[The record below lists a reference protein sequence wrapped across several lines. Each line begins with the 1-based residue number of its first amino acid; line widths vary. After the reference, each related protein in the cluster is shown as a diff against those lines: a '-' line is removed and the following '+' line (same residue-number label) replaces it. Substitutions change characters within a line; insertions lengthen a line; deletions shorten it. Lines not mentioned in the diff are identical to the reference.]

1 MRETSGTSA
10 AKAAFGRIRSSEAHG
25 SGQAFFLSEMEP
37 SATVNGSSAGSS
49 VFPGAVGPMHA
60 PSATADDQFAQ
71 TTAGRQVC
79 SVTGL
84 FPWFLPFFRPAGRPL
99 LQYRNP
105 EPSPL
110 PWIPGKQ
117 RPGQTT
123 AAGPSFRAETAE
135 WLLLR
140 TASFPARR
148 SPAPAKA
155 PPGLRAPFYQSQR
168 EHFRCKSMS
177 SPESHTCWQEGNM
190 YANPHKAGT
199 RCSCY
204 AGVAPFPFRGGSCF
218 SEHPSY

>member
-1 MRETSGTSA
+1 
-10 AKAAFGRIRSSEAHG
+10 
-25 SGQAFFLSEMEP
+25 MEP

-117 RPGQTT
+117 RPGGRPFLQGRDSRMASPANSVLPRQTFP
-123 AAGPSFRAETAE
+123 GPSAPPQASAPLG
-135 WLLLR
+135 WKSV
-140 TASFPARR
+140 ASFRSALRKLAAPRRPPAPCAPRCVAALFR

-155 PPGLRAPFYQSQR
+155 PPWLRAPFYQSQR
-168 EHFRCKSMS
+168 EHFRCKGMS
-177 SPESHTCWQEGNM
+177 SPESHTCQQEGQ
-190 YANPHKAGT
+190 YV
-199 RCSCY
+199 C
-204 AGVAPFPFRGGSCF
+204 
-218 SEHPSY
+218 